1 MLHAVQHAAST
12 EGHVNTDEYRRRLLE
27 QEQQLLAWMGR
38 AVTEATTEGDGSPE
52 VGDLSIADELKDEE
66 LTEAEAAWMQ
76 LRQVR
81 EALQRIDEG
90 TFGKCVVDGEPIEEK
105 RLQVMPWTPYCLK
118 HQQQVEAA
126 KGVKSPTL

>member
-1 MLHAVQHAAST
+1 LSAANA

-27 QEQQLLAWMGR
+27 EEQRLLAWMDR
-38 AVTEATTEGDGSPE
+38 EVTEARTEDDDSPE

-66 LTEAEAAWMQ
+66 LTEAETAWTQ

-81 EALQRIDEG
+81 EALQRIEDG

-105 RLQVMPWTPYCLK
+105 RLEAMPWTPYCLK
-118 HQQQVEAA
+118 HQQSIEAA